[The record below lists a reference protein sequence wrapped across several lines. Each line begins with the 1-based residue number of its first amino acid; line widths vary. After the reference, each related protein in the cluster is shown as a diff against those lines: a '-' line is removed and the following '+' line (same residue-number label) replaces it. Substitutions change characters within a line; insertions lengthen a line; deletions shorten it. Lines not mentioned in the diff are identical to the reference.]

1 MERKEDLKAR
11 IVFMG
16 TPHFAVA
23 TLDALKLAG
32 NEIVGVVTAP
42 DRPAGRGLNARASA
56 VKEYSVAQGLKV
68 LQPEKLRNAGFLNEL
83 RSLNANLF
91 IVVAFRMLPEAVW
104 AMPEKGTINLH
115 ASMLPQYRGAAPINW
130 AIINGEMQT
139 GVTTF
144 FIQKEI
150 DTGDLIHQQ
159 IVEITESMNAGDLH
173 NQLMDVGAKLMVKT
187 AAAVMTGEYPSE
199 PQSKIAGELKLAP
212 KIQKETCRIDWT
224 DSVDNVVN
232 LIRGMSPY
240 PAAFTEFEKDG
251 KNFRIKIFSADKI
264 SSLESNELAGTLF
277 QNNGKLFATCSDGVI
292 SLDEIQLSGKKRMLT
307 GELLR
312 GFSLGH
318 GVKIH

>member
-1 MERKEDLKAR
+1 
-11 IVFMG
+11 
-16 TPHFAVA
+16 
-23 TLDALKLAG
+23 
-32 NEIVGVVTAP
+32 
-42 DRPAGRGLNARASA
+42 
-56 VKEYSVAQGLKV
+56 
-68 LQPEKLRNAGFLNEL
+68 
-83 RSLNANLF
+83 
-91 IVVAFRMLPEAVW
+91 
-104 AMPEKGTINLH
+104 
-115 ASMLPQYRGAAPINW
+115 
-130 AIINGEMQT
+130 
-139 GVTTF
+139 
-144 FIQKEI
+144 
-150 DTGDLIHQQ
+150 
-159 IVEITESMNAGDLH
+159 
-173 NQLMDVGAKLMVKT
+173 MDVGAKLMVKT